1 MAEGHISFKLD
12 LIVHLVDTT
21 TGYSVSQKQAVI
33 RGNGET
39 LVLLERGTGY
49 YILINHGREDMHLEV
64 NVKGY
69 LPAEAEVSY
78 ANLSEDYPEVEIPL
92 IPQIKSYGYTDLVTM
107 EGNQSDIESI
117 DAIPLH
123 NPWAKTAGYVER
135 KLLLKLFNA
144 KEMNEQTY
152 ALYHEDKM
160 QFEEFRI
167 VQKKDKLT
175 LKLFSP
181 LVGDCKPEEQ
191 VTRIIRGK
199 TDQEGNYLLRVREDG
214 NGTEYLVRYVVRGN
228 AKYKRISFDHPE
240 DRRLE

>member
-1 MAEGHISFKLD
+1 MAEAHITFKLD

-21 TGYSVSQKQAVI
+21 TGFPVSQRQTVI
-33 RGNGET
+33 RGNGGLLT
-39 LVLLERGTGY
+39 LRDRGSGY
-49 YILINHGREDMHLEV
+49 YILLNHGREDMHLEV
-64 NVKGY
+64 NVYGY

-78 ANLSEDYPEVEIPL
+78 ANLPEDYPEVEIPL
-92 IPQIKSYGYTDLVTM
+92 IPQIKPYGYTDLVTL
-107 EGNQSDIESI
+107 EGNESGIESI

-123 NPWAKTAGYVER
+123 NPWARTAGYVDR

-167 VQKKDKLT
+167 VQKKDELT
-175 LKLFSP
+175 LKLSSP
-181 LVGDCKPEEQ
+181 LAGDCKPEEQ

-214 NGTEYLVRYVVRGN
+214 NGTEYLVRYVVKGN
-228 AKYKRISFDHPE
+228 AKYKRISFDDPE